1 DDTRVQQTLEQV
13 HQIAENLHTGTNREQ
28 AEAALSEIFSMPES
42 AQLALIKALIKER
55 NTDAADVLEAIHEL
69 SPKKEVRKEARRSL
83 IRLEEARVYPRWSL
97 PKQAPLIT
105 LQPNAPR
112 FWKGLVTQARQE
124 GEVHLILCWE
134 HGFDYNEVRML
145 IFLMDFWEQGL
156 KEFIIENT
164 NKRNV
169 DAQIAHIA
177 KQLPDITLTDI
188 TLAEA
193 RRLIEEALTVNKWRG
208 TTPHKEYRHHLPTV
222 RQLIFDATDPGQDR
236 GYTFIDP
243 KLDPDEVV
251 TTFVAAWTL
260 GDYGLVYDLLTSD
273 SSLRDGLSRDEWL
286 EHHHKWANEARP
298 ARVELNFV
306 HEREPAQ
313 SALWVPYAS

>member
-1 DDTRVQQTLEQV
+1 
-13 HQIAENLHTGTNREQ
+13 
-28 AEAALSEIFSMPES
+28 
-42 AQLALIKALIKER
+42 
-55 NTDAADVLEAIHEL
+55 
-69 SPKKEVRKEARRSL
+69 
-83 IRLEEARVYPRWSL
+83 
-97 PKQAPLIT
+97 
-105 LQPNAPR
+105 
-112 FWKGLVTQARQE
+112 
-124 GEVHLILCWE
+124 
-134 HGFDYNEVRML
+134 
-145 IFLMDFWEQGL
+145 EQGL
-156 KEFIIENT
+156 KECIIENT

-177 KQLPDITLTDI
+177 KQEPDIALTDI

-193 RRLIEEALTVNKWRG
+193 RRLIEEALAVNKWRG

-222 RQLIFDATDPGQDR
+222 RQLVFDATDAGEDR

-286 EHHHKWANEARP
+286 GHHHQWANEAHP
-298 ARVELNFV
+298 ARFELGFV
-306 HEREPAQ
+306 HEREQAQ
-313 SALWVPYAS
+313 SALWVPSSFMGIGGQATSRKEVEIGWSIELTDT